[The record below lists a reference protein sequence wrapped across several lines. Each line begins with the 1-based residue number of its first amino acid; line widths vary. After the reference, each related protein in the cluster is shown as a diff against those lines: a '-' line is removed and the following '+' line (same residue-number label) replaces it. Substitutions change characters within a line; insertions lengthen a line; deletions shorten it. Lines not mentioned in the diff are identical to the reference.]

1 VYDRQ
6 QKQSEEI
13 ITDCEL
19 HRYDTENVCRD
30 IFVAGS
36 GVVVLAM
43 YGAMYDVRCRS
54 FIGNEKR

>member
-1 VYDRQ
+1 VYDRR

-19 HRYDTENVCRD
+19 HRYDTENLSRD
-30 IFVAGS
+30 TFVAGN

-43 YGAMYDVRCRS
+43 YGAMYDVCCRS
-54 FIGNEKR
+54 FIGKEKR